1 MVSFEAQMFLI
12 FMKPNLF
19 IDLFLVVQAY
29 DAIAEKPLP
38 NSKDWEIYLYIFS
51 WEFCSLVLTC
61 KSLIHFELIFTY
73 GVR

>member
-1 MVSFEAQMFLI
+1 MVSFEARMFLI

-19 IDLFLVVQAY
+19 IDLFLVVLAY

-38 NSKDWEIYLYIFS
+38 NSKDWEMYLYIFF

-61 KSLIHFELIFTY
+61 NSLTHF
-73 GVR
+73 

>member
-29 DAIAEKPLP
+29 DVIAEQPLP

-51 WEFCSLVLTC
+51 
-61 KSLIHFELIFTY
+61 
-73 GVR
+73 

>member
-19 IDLFLVVQAY
+19 IDLFLVVLAY

-38 NSKDWEIYLYIFS
+38 NSKDWEMYLYIF
-51 WEFCSLVLTC
+51 F
-61 KSLIHFELIFTY
+61 
-73 GVR
+73 